1 MHMERSVNMIKS
13 NIGNNIKRYR
23 VAADL
28 TQIELAEKMGI
39 SRPTIS
45 SWEVNR
51 TQPAMQD
58 IQQLAEILDCSVHDL
73 LGNYA
78 ENMEINEYLS
88 DPDLRRLILFAGGNI
103 PQGARQKMVDAIIF
117 TIQAMNAKEGK

>member
-1 MHMERSVNMIKS
+1 
-13 NIGNNIKRYR
+13 
-23 VAADL
+23 
-28 TQIELAEKMGI
+28 MGI

-58 IQQLAEILDCSVHDL
+58 IQQLADILDCSVHDL

-103 PQGARQKMVDAIIF
+103 SQGARQKMVDAIIF

>member
-1 MHMERSVNMIKS
+1 MIKS